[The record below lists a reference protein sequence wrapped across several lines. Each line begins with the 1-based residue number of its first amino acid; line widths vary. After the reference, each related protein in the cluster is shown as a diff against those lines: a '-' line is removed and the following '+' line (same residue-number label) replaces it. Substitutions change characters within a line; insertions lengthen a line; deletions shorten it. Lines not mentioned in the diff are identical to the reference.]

1 MENLKKLFS
10 KLQTDS
16 KSVLFTEEK
25 LSNKLLQK
33 LRKSKYNKDKEFV
46 NSFNLLENKEDLF
59 KRKNEN
65 SIPVKAFK
73 KVMISIV
80 LLYLAYKHPLIFAR

>member
-59 KRKNEN
+59 KRKKEIQFQLKR
-65 SIPVKAFK
+65 SK
-73 KVMISIV
+73 K
-80 LLYLAYKHPLIFAR
+80 